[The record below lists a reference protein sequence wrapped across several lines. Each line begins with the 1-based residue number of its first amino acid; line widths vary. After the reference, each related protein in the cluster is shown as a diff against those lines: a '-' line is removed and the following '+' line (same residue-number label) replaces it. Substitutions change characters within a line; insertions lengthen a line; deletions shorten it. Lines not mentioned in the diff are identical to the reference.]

1 MLTLIENFFK
11 IVCLLIVILSSHKAS
26 AQDNDDGLTRRNT
39 IKYHFISTALYV
51 DESFVLS
58 YERITKPNQSFAI
71 MTGFVKFPL
80 SANLGSIVN
89 VTSDGTKNGFTFGG
103 EYRFYLK
110 KENKYP
116 APHGVFI
123 GPYVNTYRFGNDRTL
138 TITPPDGSPPNEVSL
153 TSNISVINIGFQMGY
168 QFVLNNRWTI
178 DMVFIGPSLSR
189 YHLKARLDGDFSKD
203 EEDLIGNE
211 LLLGL
216 LDRFPLL
223 KELLDDEEIDLHGNN
238 NKWAPGFRYQL
249 NLGYRFG
256 GGKK

>member
-1 MLTLIENFFK
+1 MLDMIENSFK
-11 IVCLLIVILSSHKAS
+11 LVCILIVILSSHKAN
-26 AQDNDDGLTRRNT
+26 AQENDDGLSRRNT
-39 IKYHFISTALYV
+39 IKYHFISTALYE

-71 MTGFVKFPL
+71 MAGVVQFPL
-80 SANLGSIVN
+80 SVNLGSIVN
-89 VTSDGTKNGFTFGG
+89 VTSDGAKNGFMFGG
-103 EYRFYLK
+103 EYRFFLK

-116 APHGVFI
+116 APRGVFI
-123 GPYVNTYRFGNDRTL
+123 GPYANTYRFGNDRTF
-138 TITPPDGSPPNEVSL
+138 TITPQDGSPPKEAIL

-178 DMVFIGPSLSR
+178 DMVFIGPSISR
-189 YHLKARLDGDFSKD
+189 YHLKARLDGDFDID
-203 EEDLIGNE
+203 EEDLIGHE

-223 KELLDDEEIDLHGNN
+223 KELLEDEEIDLQGSN

>member
-1 MLTLIENFFK
+1 MRNMIENFFK
-11 IVCLLIVILSSHKAS
+11 IVCLLIVILSGHKVS
-26 AQDNDDGLTRRNT
+26 AQGNNDSLSRRNT

-71 MTGFVKFPL
+71 MAGLVQFPL
-80 SANLGSIVN
+80 SSNLGSIVN
-89 VTSDGTKNGFTFGG
+89 VTSDGSKGGFMIGG

-110 KENKYP
+110 KENKYS

-123 GPYVNTYRFGNDRTL
+123 GPYTNMYRFGNDRTL
-138 TITPPDGSPPNEVSL
+138 TVTPTDGSPPKEAML
-153 TSNISVINIGFQMGY
+153 TSNINVINIGFQMGY

-178 DMVFIGPSLSR
+178 DMVFIGPSLSQ
-189 YHLKARLDGDFSKD
+189 YHLKARLNGDFDID
-203 EEDLIGNE
+203 EEDLIGRE
-211 LLLGL
+211 ILLGL

-223 KELLDDEEIDLHGNN
+223 KELLDDEEIDLHGSN

-256 GGKK
+256 GGKN